1 MRIVIRLVDKL
12 VFSALLL
19 IALQIPILA
28 DHYRQYLS
36 GFVDATEQQVAGYQ
50 RLADEFGYPSIDAM
64 IVALE
69 QNPEAVIRADAEN
82 KKVTLA
88 QLKELQHGLTT
99 LQQGHYY
106 EQAWYMFTPT
116 HSETLKRVLENFAPS
131 VPLTPTAIIYSVV
144 TAMLLNFLLWLPYL
158 GACGCV
164 KLYRRHR
171 NHGAHIHSQ

>member
-1 MRIVIRLVDKL
+1 MGIVIRLADKL
-12 VFSALLL
+12 IFSALLL

-50 RLADEFGYPSIDAM
+50 RLADEFGYSSIDAM

-69 QNPEAVIRADAEN
+69 QNPEALIRADAEN

-88 QLKELQHGLTT
+88 QLKELQLGLTT

-106 EQAWYMFTPT
+106 EQAWYMLNPA
-116 HSETLKRVLENFAPS
+116 HSETLKRVLDNFAPS
-131 VPLTPTAIIYSVV
+131 VPLTPMAIIYSVV
-144 TAMLLNFLLWLPYL
+144 TAILLNLLLWLPYL

-164 KLYRRHR
+164 KLYRH
-171 NHGAHIHSQ
+171 HTPQPHS